1 MKTSCRAARTTKWIL
16 AVVLLPTSLLAEP
29 VSLKRV
35 VELALAHATGA
46 AIAAADE
53 QRASATYREL
63 HNNYVPQVS
72 TGAGLGYS
80 YGFPLALEGSA
91 PALFNITAQSALLN
105 PSLRDFMHAAKVDS
119 AVASLKTKDQRNQV
133 IQDAAL
139 SYTELA
145 KWEQRMARL
154 QETEAAANK
163 MQEAVAERVK
173 EGVDSEIDGTKAR
186 LSAARIR
193 LRIAEAQGAA
203 DVLRE
208 HLSKLT
214 GLSAANIQTDPDS
227 IPAAPAP
234 APTHDATKEA
244 ADSNPSVQAAVEHA
258 RAQYLRAQGEHKAL
272 WPAVDFAAQY
282 ALLSKFNNYQN
293 YYIPSRP
300 CTTPLSTIEVLCVTN
315 QFQQNNATIG
325 VNIRLPLFNAS
336 QRSRAQAADADALK
350 ATKQAEAARNQVSE
364 ETLRLQR
371 SVAQMQAA
379 RDVAQLEYEI
389 AEKSLTSVQTRMDA
403 GTATLHDLDDARS
416 QASERFITL
425 QDVTFE
431 LERSQLGVLRSTG
444 DLEKWALGT
453 P

>member
-1 MKTSCRAARTTKWIL
+1 MNTSCRAAHTAKWIL
-16 AVVLLPTSLLAEP
+16 AVALLPASLLAES
-29 VSLKRV
+29 VSLKHV
-35 VELALAHATGA
+35 VELALTHGTAG

-53 QRASATYREL
+53 ERTAAGYREL
-63 HNNYVPQVS
+63 HNNYIPQLN

-91 PALFNITAQSALLN
+91 PSLFNITTQSALLN
-105 PSLRDFMHAAKVDS
+105 PALRNFVHAAKADS
-119 AVASLKTKDQRNQV
+119 AAASLKTKDERNRV
-133 IQDAAL
+133 IEDAAL
-139 SYTELA
+139 SYAELA
-145 KWEQRMARL
+145 KWEQRLTRL
-154 QETEAAANK
+154 QETEAATNK
-163 MQEAVAERVK
+163 MQAAVAERVK
-173 EGVDSEIDGTKAR
+173 EGVDSELDGTRAR

-208 HLSKLT
+208 HLAKLT
-214 GLSAANIQTDPDS
+214 GLSAASIQTDPDS
-227 IPAAPAP
+227 IPAPPAAAAAPDAP
-234 APTHDATKEA
+234 KDA
-244 ADSNPSVQAAVEHA
+244 ADSNPSVEAAVEHA

-272 WPAVDFAAQY
+272 WPSIDFAAQY
-282 ALLSKFNNYQN
+282 ALLSKFNNFQN
-293 YYIPSRP
+293 YYIPSKP
-300 CTTPLSTIEVLCVTN
+300 CVTSLGEFLCVTN
-315 QFQQNNATIG
+315 SFQQNNATVG
-325 VNIRLPLFNAS
+325 VSIRFPLFNAS
-336 QRSRAQAADADALK
+336 QRSRAQAADADARK

-389 AEKSLTSVQTRMDA
+389 AQKNLTTVQTHMDS
-403 GTATLHDLDDARS
+403 GTATLHDLDDART
-416 QASERFITL
+416 QASERFIAL

>member
-1 MKTSCRAARTTKWIL
+1 MKISCLGTRTAKWIVAL
-16 AVVLLPTSLLAEP
+16 VLLPSTLLAEP
-29 VSLKRV
+29 VSLKHV

-53 QRASATYREL
+53 QHAAAGYREL
-63 HNNYVPQVS
+63 RNSYIPQLS

-91 PALFNITAQSALLN
+91 PALFNINTQSALLN
-105 PSLRDFMHAAKVDS
+105 PSLRDFVRAAKAES
-119 AVASLKTKDQRNQV
+119 AVASLKTKDERNQI

-139 SYTELA
+139 SYAELA
-145 KWEQRMARL
+145 KWEQRLARL
-154 QETEAAANK
+154 QETEADANK
-163 MQEAVAERVK
+163 MQAAVAERVK
-173 EGVDSEIDGTKAR
+173 EGVDSELDGKRAM
-186 LSAARIR
+186 LSAARVR

-208 HLSKLT
+208 RLSKLT
-214 GLSAANIQTDPDS
+214 GLPAASIQTDPDS
-227 IPAAPAP
+227 IPAPPAP
-234 APTHDATKEA
+234 APNDLPSKDAVTF
-244 ADSNPSVQAAVEHA
+244 NPSVEAAVEHA

-272 WPAVDFAAQY
+272 WPSLDFAAQY

-293 YYIPSRP
+293 YYIPSKP
-300 CTTPLSTIEVLCVTN
+300 CVTSLGEFLCVTN
-315 QFQQNNATIG
+315 QFQQNNATVG
-325 VNIRLPLFNAS
+325 VSIRFPLFNAA
-336 QRSRAQAADADALK
+336 QRSRAQAADAEALK
-350 ATKQAEAARNQVSE
+350 ATKQAEAAKNQVSE

-389 AEKSLTSVQTRMDA
+389 AQKNLSSVQTRMDA
-403 GTATLHDLDDARS
+403 GTATLHDLDDART
-416 QASERFITL
+416 QASERFIVL

-431 LERSQLGVLRSTG
+431 LERSQLGVMRSTG
-444 DLEKWALGT
+444 DLEKWALGA

>member
-1 MKTSCRAARTTKWIL
+1 MKTPHRGVLAAQWIV
-16 AVVLLPTSLLAEP
+16 AFLLFPASLLAEP
-29 VSLKRV
+29 VSLKRI
-35 VELALAHATGA
+35 VELALTHATGA
-46 AIAAADE
+46 AITAADE
-53 QRASATYREL
+53 QHASASYQEL
-63 HNNYVPQVS
+63 RNNYIPQLS

-91 PALFNITAQSALLN
+91 PALFNVTAQSALFHPELG
-105 PSLRDFMHAAKVDS
+105 SFMRAASADS
-119 AVASLKTKDQRNQV
+119 AVASLKSKDERNQI

-139 SYTELA
+139 SYAELA
-145 KWEQRMARL
+145 KWEQRLARL
-154 QETEAAANK
+154 QQTEEDANK
-163 MQEAVAERVK
+163 MQVAVADRVK
-173 EGVDSEIDGTKAR
+173 EGIDSELEGTKAR
-186 LSAARIR
+186 LSVARVR
-193 LRIAEAQGAA
+193 LRMAEAQGAA

-214 GLSAANIQTDPDS
+214 GLPAANLETDPDS
-227 IPAAPAP
+227 IPSPPAAPENQETAK
-234 APTHDATKEA
+234 DAA
-244 ADSNPSVQAAVEHA
+244 VSNPSVEAAVEHA
-258 RAQYLRAQGEHKAL
+258 RAQYLRAQGEHRSL
-272 WPAVDFAAQY
+272 WPSIDFAAQY

-300 CTTPLSTIEVLCVTN
+300 CTTSLGEFLCVTSS
-315 QFQQNNATIG
+315 FQQNNATVG
-325 VNIRLPLFNAS
+325 VNIRFPIFNAS
-336 QRSRAQAADADALK
+336 QRSRAQAADADAVK
-350 ATKQAEAARNQVSE
+350 ATRQAEAARNQVSE
-364 ETLRLQR
+364 ETLRLRR

-389 AEKSLTSVQTRMDA
+389 AQKNLTAVQTRIDA